1 MFPRLR
7 SSADDSPKKK
17 TTLLLDE
24 PLLGLDEFLRDL
36 GWNTVKVT
44 QGMNDDEVLKL
55 AKANDY
61 VLVSP
66 DRRLVDRGR
75 LQGIRMVDVGLTE
88 LAKRVHETLE
98 RDLGLLP

>member
-1 MFPRLR
+1 MN
-7 SSADDSPKKK
+7 DSPKGK
-17 TTLLLDE
+17 TILLLDE

-36 GWNTVKVT
+36 GWTTVKVK

-55 AKANDY
+55 ARANDY

-75 LQGIRMVDVGLTE
+75 LQGIRMVDVGLME
-88 LAKRVHETLE
+88 LAKRIHEALE
-98 RDLGLLP
+98 KDLGLTP

>member
-36 GWNTVKVT
+36 GWNTVRVT

-66 DRRLVDRGR
+66 DRRLVDRVGF
-75 LQGIRMVDVGLTE
+75 QGIRMVDVGLME
-88 LAKRVHETLE
+88 LARRVHETLE
-98 RDLGLLP
+98 KDLGLLP